1 MRFSSAGVAWPT
13 GKVVAMVAPPG
24 TAVNTDRSRRAACP
38 ICMHGQVHEP
48 CAQQSLSQSAG
59 CWVADGGS
67 STGAERVAPSS
78 VAWSHALAS
87 CGEASAIDMA
97 TCAGPSSM
105 AGIDTAAMAL
115 PIPLRSRHRAKS
127 RRRVMRDMVTGY
139 DRARACHVKKT
150 FKTTRPSGKASKSLA
165 GMPTAGHIPCNL
177 GLGSCSKCSEE
188 LPWRRTP
195 AMSSAIARI
204 PKS

>member
-1 MRFSSAGVAWPT
+1 MSRTGVEWPIARTATRLVPRGNGATNAISSR
-13 GKVVAMVAPPG
+13 APC
-24 TAVNTDRSRRAACP
+24 TTC
-38 ICMHGQVHEP
+38 IQGQVHAP
-48 CAQQSLSQSAG
+48 RAQQSLSQSAG
-59 CWVADGGS
+59 WLAGGDVGGV
-67 STGAERVAPSS
+67 TGADAVGALWAWPQAAFSDCASAS
-78 VAWSHALAS
+78 VITIIAS
-87 CGEASAIDMA
+87 CDEAD
-97 TCAGPSSM
+97 M
-105 AGIDTAAMAL
+105 AGIAIAAMAL